1 MAKVTVIMPCLNV
14 ARYIDKCMASVV
26 NQTLHD
32 IEIIVVD
39 AGSTDGTLEI
49 IKKYAANDERIQ
61 LVNSPK
67 KSYGYQLNLAAS
79 MAKGEY
85 IGIVETD
92 DYVEGN
98 MYEVLYENIHSTD
111 ADYIKAGWRGFFSRN
126 GAEWSYDDMPCQSLA
141 EKKHITISP
150 KDNPSLVASDRYIWS
165 GIYQREFFNR
175 FRLQETPGAAFQDVG
190 MLFQIIHEAE
200 KGIYLREVLYNYRH
214 DNEGASF
221 HNPNSLTYI
230 KNEYQAL
237 RSKFPSMSKE
247 WEHAYYRL
255 MSGHVY
261 GRFFAMAT
269 QGVWVK
275 DDATTQWLRGE
286 LKGALECKIL
296 QKENY
301 NDFSWNSL
309 CKFIDGAEMLS
320 SFLMDYFK
328 PLLDIVDRICRYG
341 AVIFG
346 CKAHGRYINTIFHV
360 AGMPVHA
367 FCDNNK
373 NEQNKIIDNTK
384 VISPEEAAELYTEAV
399 FVLTSARYASS
410 MGEQL
415 VSLGIN
421 RGDVL
426 TEWKGYLSPKHTLW
440 AMIYYVDKIMEK
452 R

>member
-126 GAEWSYDDMPCQSLA
+126 GAEWSYDDMPCELLT
-141 EKKHITISP
+141 EKKSIVMCP
-150 KDNPSLVASDRYIWS
+150 RDNPSLFITDCYIWS
-165 GIYQREFFNR
+165 GIYKRDFFKM

-200 KGIYLREVLYNYRH
+200 KGIYLKEVLYNYRH

-221 HNPNSLTYI
+221 HNPNSLKYI
-230 KNEYQAL
+230 KNEYQVLRAL
-237 RSKFPSMSKE
+237 FPNLSKE
-247 WEHAYYRL
+247 WEYIFYRQ

-269 QGVWVK
+269 QGVIVK
-275 DDATTQWLRGE
+275 DDYETQWLRDE
-286 LKGALECKIL
+286 LSGAMERHIL
-296 QKENY
+296 QKEKY
-301 NDFSWNSL
+301 IDFSWNSL
-309 CKFIDGAEMLS
+309 CKYIEGAEKLS
-320 SFLMDYFK
+320 IFLQEFFK
-328 PLLDIVDRICRYG
+328 PLLKVVDQINIHG

-360 AGMPVHA
+360 AGLPVHA

-373 NEQNKIIDNTK
+373 NEQSKEIDNIK
-384 VISPEEAAELYTEAV
+384 VVSPEESAQLYPEAV
-399 FVLTSARYASS
+399 YVLTSERYASS

-415 VSLGIN
+415 LSLGIN
-421 RGDVL
+421 RQNII
-426 TEWKGYLSPKHTLW
+426 TEWKSYLSPKHTLW
-440 AMIYYVDKIMEK
+440 AMIYCVEK
-452 R
+452 TGKR